1 MIKFNDYGL
10 LCPSCGGNY
19 LRHDGVFV
27 FNRVEDG
34 KVTTVTTM
42 NGGETTVC
50 QVPSERTSKFAAAR
64 HCHPFLVR
72 ALRGHGRAGHRAAQR
87 LHAVRMEKSI
97 ETCLGLPRGLK

>member
-50 QVPSERTSKFAAAR
+50 QVPSERTSNPSSRR
-64 HCHPFLVR
+64 HGIAIRFWCELCAGTAELAIAQHKGCTPCEWRNLSKP
-72 ALRGHGRAGHRAAQR
+72 ASAYRAG
-87 LHAVRMEKSI
+87 
-97 ETCLGLPRGLK
+97 